1 MDQQL
6 ILYAAIGFVA
16 GAVVVWL
23 VGRGARHDADAT
35 HDKLHNLQKEFDA
48 YRQNVNE
55 HFAKT
60 ADAVDNLT
68 KSYQD
73 VFTHLSDG
81 AQKLMDQ
88 NALKAQLEKRQGKA
102 VTLAYLVN
110 EQNAAATAVT
120 PVGKDSV
127 VHEQAAQP
135 ALNANGNG
143 NGSKG
148 ESKTLHYPADAK
160 AQTVAAQKSR
170 DNHSAVLHYPAKG
183 AADSK
188 AADTAEKKAEQQ
200 PAPAA
205 PAKAPAAEAPVKTE
219 APAADA
225 GKKRSV
231 EIAAENAGLNLR
243 HKEGEIGAGETS
255 LENVKRHLREQ
266 NPEKK

>member
-6 ILYAAIGFVA
+6 ILYAVLGFVA
-16 GAVVVWL
+16 GAFVVWL
-23 VGRGARHDADAT
+23 IGRSAKHDADAT
-35 HDKLHNLQKEFDA
+35 HEKLHTLQKEFET

-81 AQKLMDQ
+81 AQKLMDK

-110 EQNAAATAVT
+110 EQQTATTAT

-127 VHEQAAQP
+127 VHEQAAAPAQVAAQP
-135 ALNANGNG
+135 VNGNG
-143 NGSKG
+143 KD
-148 ESKTLHYPADAK
+148 SKTLHYPADA
-160 AQTVAAQKSR
+160 ASQPVSAQKSQ

-183 AADSK
+183 AAQAQ
-188 AADTAEKKAEQQ
+188 AAAAAKHTPEN
-200 PAPAA
+200 PSAPATDA
-205 PAKAPAAEAPVKTE
+205 SVKTE
-219 APAADA
+219 ASAQEA

-231 EIAAENAGLNLR
+231 EIAAENAGLHLR

>member
-6 ILYAAIGFVA
+6 ILYAVLGFVA
-16 GAVVVWL
+16 GAFVVWL
-23 VGRGARHDADAT
+23 IGRSAKHDADAT
-35 HDKLHNLQKEFDA
+35 HEKLHNLQKEFET

-81 AQKLMDQ
+81 AQKLMDK

-110 EQNAAATAVT
+110 EQHTAATAT

-127 VHEQAAQP
+127 VHEQPAAPTPVAAQP
-135 ALNANGNG
+135 ANGNG
-143 NGSKG
+143 KD
-148 ESKTLHYPADAK
+148 SKTLHYPANASP
-160 AQTVAAQKSR
+160 QTVAAQKSQ
-170 DNHSAVLHYPAKG
+170 DNRSAVLHYPAKG
-183 AADSK
+183 AAQ
-188 AADTAEKKAEQQ
+188 AAANHKPENQA
-200 PAPAA
+200 APTA
-205 PAKAPAAEAPVKTE
+205 PAKTPAAEASVKTE
-219 APAADA
+219 APAQDA

-231 EIAAENAGLNLR
+231 EIAAENAGLHLR

>member
-6 ILYAAIGFVA
+6 VLYALIGFVA
-16 GAVVVWL
+16 GAVVAWL
-23 VGRGARHDADAT
+23 IGRGARHDADAT
-35 HDKLHNLQKEFDA
+35 HDKLHTLQKEFET

-81 AQKLMDQ
+81 AQQLMDKS
-88 NALKAQLEKRQGKA
+88 ALKAQLEKRQGKA

-110 EQNAAATAVT
+110 EQNATAVT

-135 ALNANGNG
+135 AQNGNG
-143 NGSKG
+143 NS
-148 ESKTLHYPADAK
+148 ESKTLHYPADASL
-160 AQTVAAQKSR
+160 QTVEAQKSR
-170 DNHSAVLHYPAKG
+170 ENNSAVLHYPAKG
-183 AADSK
+183 QADSQ
-188 AADTAEKKAEQQ
+188 AAGAANAKVDVQ
-200 PAPAA
+200 PVAAA
-205 PAKAPAAEAPVKTE
+205 PAKAQAGQTAADA
-219 APAADA
+219 APAQEA

-231 EIAAENAGLNLR
+231 EIAAENAGLTLR

>member
-6 ILYAAIGFVA
+6 ILYALIGFVA
-16 GAVVVWL
+16 GAVVAWL
-23 VGRGARHDADAT
+23 IGRGARHDADAT
-35 HDKLHNLQKEFDA
+35 HEKLHTLQKEFET
-48 YRQNVNE
+48 YRHNVNE

-81 AQKLMDQ
+81 AQQLMDK

-110 EQNAAATAVT
+110 EQQTATTAT
-120 PVGKDSV
+120 PVGEDSV

-135 ALNANGNG
+135 AQNGNG
-143 NGSKG
+143 KS
-148 ESKTLHYPADAK
+148 ESKTLHYPADASV
-160 AQTVAAQKSR
+160 QTVAVQKSQ
-170 DNHSAVLHYPAKG
+170 DNNSAVLHYPAKVASDSKIADA
-183 AADSK
+183 AAD
-188 AADTAEKKAEQQ
+188 KKAQSQ
-200 PAPAA
+200 PASAQAQDDQTAQAAA
-205 PAKAPAAEAPVKTE
+205 PAQET
-219 APAADA
+219 

-231 EIAAENAGLNLR
+231 EIAAENAGLTLR